1 MTMAPRPNT
10 TASPKDAATFGLPAS
25 GAPRLRS
32 LLGRA
37 LARRCPYCGG
47 SGIFKGWFGL
57 RECCPTCGVS
67 FDREEGYFLG
77 AYAVNLI
84 VAEILALA
92 LALGLIFGTGL
103 RRADLLWQEAIAI
116 GLAVALPLLFF
127 PFSRTIWIALDLM
140 LDPPAAVPE
149 RRLRG
154 HEMGP
159 IGRVG
164 EPRTT
169 EPER

>member
-1 MTMAPRPNT
+1 MALPPNAA
-10 TASPKDAATFGLPAS
+10 ASPKSATTVGLPAA
-25 GAPRLRS
+25 GAAHRRA

-47 SGIFKGWFGL
+47 GGIFKGWFAL
-57 RECCPTCGVS
+57 KDACPTCGVS

-84 VAEILALA
+84 VAETIALVVALA
-92 LALGLIFGTGL
+92 LLFGTGL

-127 PFSRTIWIALDLM
+127 PFSRTLWIALDLM

-159 IGRVG
+159 AGHADG
-164 EPRTT
+164 AKTT
-169 EPER
+169 EPKR

>member
-1 MTMAPRPNT
+1 MTPPPNAN
-10 TASPKDAATFGLPAS
+10 ASPKTAATFGLPPS
-25 GAPRLRS
+25 GAARRRA

-57 RECCPTCGVS
+57 RDRCPTCGVS

-84 VAEILALA
+84 VAETIALVIALA
-92 LALGLIFGTGL
+92 LLFGTEL
-103 RRADLLWQEAIAI
+103 RRADLLWQEAIAV
-116 GLAVALPLLFF
+116 GLAVAMPLLFF
-127 PFSRTIWIALDLM
+127 PFSRTLWIALDLM

-154 HEMGP
+154 HEMEP
-159 IGRVG
+159 AGRTAEQG
-164 EPRTT
+164 AT
-169 EPER
+169 EPKR

>member
-1 MTMAPRPNT
+1 MTPPPNAA
-10 TASPKDAATFGLPAS
+10 ASPRTAATFGLPPT
-25 GAPRLRS
+25 GAPRLRA

-47 SGIFKGWFGL
+47 GGIFKGWFGL
-57 RECCPTCGVS
+57 RDRCPTCGVS
-67 FDREEGYFLG
+67 YDREEGYFLG

-92 LALGLIFGTGL
+92 IALGLIFGTGL

-140 LDPPAAVPE
+140 LDPPTAIPE

-154 HEMGP
+154 HEMGSA
-159 IGRVG
+159 GRAG
-164 EPRTT
+164 EARAT
-169 EPER
+169 EPKR